1 MKKVIFSVLIS
12 VIVLFAVCPVFADPA
27 DDEAKVLLQK
37 NQDYFNDF
45 QSKFKSLGEYNQS
58 NQSQETLKLMQT
70 MIDRQKKLI
79 DFKIDEIQTRQKG
92 GKTVSNAEFSKL
104 QTLMDRYAQMNKD
117 LAEWTNGTFETGAPA
132 AKK

>member
-79 DFKIDEIQTRQKG
+79 DFKIEEIEVRQKG
-92 GKTVSNAEFSKL
+92 GKTVPVKEFSQLK
-104 QTLMDRYAQMNKD
+104 TLMNRYHQMTTD
-117 LAEWTNGTFETGAPA
+117 LNNWTNGKDQ
-132 AKK
+132 KK